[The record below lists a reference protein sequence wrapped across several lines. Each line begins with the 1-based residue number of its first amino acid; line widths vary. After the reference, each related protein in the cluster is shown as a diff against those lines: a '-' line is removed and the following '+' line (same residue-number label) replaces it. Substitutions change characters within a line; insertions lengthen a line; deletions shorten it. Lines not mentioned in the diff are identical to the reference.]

1 MAINFSFENTIEYM
15 QQIGFYEY
23 VLPFILIFGIFF
35 AILEKTKVFGNK
47 RTNINVMVS
56 SVVGLLLIVQQDI
69 VAIINDFLPRV
80 SLILV
85 VIIVLLVVVNLI
97 AGKSELKLK
106 GTVFAAAFGIT
117 TIFVLI
123 ALGQSTGIGGSFLS
137 DREINN
143 LLSIALPILI
153 LMGAMW
159 FVSRPTNS
167 DEPNRNLRRTN
178 RRDRINALFG
188 LDDPDEPEGNT

>member
-1 MAINFSFENTIEYM
+1 MAINFSFENSIEYL

-35 AILEKTKVFGNK
+35 AILEKTKVFGQD

-56 SVVGLLLIVQQDI
+56 SVVGLLLIVQQNI

-106 GTVFAAAFGIT
+106 GTVFAVAFGVT
-117 TIFVLI
+117 TLFVFI

-143 LLSIALPILI
+143 LLGIAIPILI
-153 LMGAMW
+153 LLGAMW
-159 FVSRPTNS
+159 FVSRPTSS
-167 DEPNRNLRRTN
+167 DDTAKHTRLTN
-178 RRDRINALFG
+178 RRERLNALFG
-188 LDDPDEPEGNT
+188 LDDDNKGGNN